1 MVLLESKQ
9 FLTELTRLF
18 PRRRSTGSGGVE
30 GFEPVDNKCRLR
42 ATDGKK
48 KISIVV
54 SSKKINKWPTQICS
68 DYCKTHTCFQ
78 SLPRG
83 QKHQIVLVL

>member
-68 DYCKTHTCFQ
+68 EKNGIGIKK
-78 SLPRG
+78 R
-83 QKHQIVLVL
+83 HQQAFVGSTK